1 MTTIDYSSPIGKVL
15 RKCPTGIQG
24 LDEVTFGGL
33 PLGRTALVCGAAG
46 CGKTLLAMQFLVN
59 GAMLYDEPGVFMS
72 FEENETE
79 LAENFASLGVD
90 LNALVL
96 QKKISLDYVHLDKS
110 EIAETGEYDL
120 DGLFIR
126 LDYAISSTGAKR
138 VVLDTIEAL
147 FAGLSNVLILRAE
160 LRRLFRWLK
169 DRGVTTI
176 VTGEQG
182 SGTLTR
188 HGIEEYVSDC
198 VILLDHK
205 VVDQISTRRLRIAK
219 YRGSAHGTN
228 EYPFLID
235 EQGICIMPITS
246 VGLNASTS
254 TARIS
259 SGVGRLDT
267 MLGGQGFYVGS
278 SILISGT
285 AGTGKTSLAAS
296 TVDAACRRGER
307 CLYFAFEESRSQIVR
322 NMKSIGIDLEQWI
335 SQGLLQFHASRPT
348 LFGLEMHLVSMYKKV
363 NEFKSQIVVLDP
375 ISNLTASGNFA
386 DVKLM
391 ITRMLDFLKN
401 QNITLLL
408 LDLSSVNSI
417 EQTGI
422 GISSLT
428 DTWITLRDIELN
440 GERNRGLYLLKSRG
454 MAHSNQIREF
464 VLTDH
469 GIELLDVYT
478 GPEGILTGSARYA
491 QVEKEKTQRLVR
503 QQEIE
508 RKRRE
513 IDRKRQQ
520 MEATIAKLKVAF
532 EAEKDELEKTI
543 IQEEAQVRIQDNNRE
558 QLAIMRK
565 ADDMEQPYSWD
576 GK

>member
-1 MTTIDYSSPIGKVL
+1 MITTLPGSHTVQVL

-24 LDEVTFGGL
+24 LDEITFGGL

-46 CGKTLLAMQFLVN
+46 CGKTLMAMQFLVN
-59 GAMLYDEPGVFMS
+59 GAVLYDEPGVFMS
-72 FEENETE
+72 FEENEAE
-79 LAENFASLGVD
+79 LAENFFSLGID
-90 LNALVL
+90 LNELVA

-110 EIAETGEYDL
+110 EISETGEYDL
-120 DGLFIR
+120 EGLFVR
-126 LDYAISSTGAKR
+126 LDYAINSISAKR
-138 VVLDTIEAL
+138 VVLDTIENL
-147 FAGLSNVLILRAE
+147 FSGLSNVTILRSE

-169 DRGVTTI
+169 ARGVTAM

-182 SGTLTR
+182 SDTLTR

-246 VGLNASTS
+246 IGLNASAS
-254 TARIS
+254 TEQIS
-259 SGVGRLDT
+259 TGVERLDT

-278 SILISGT
+278 SVLITGT

-296 TVDAACRRGER
+296 AADAACRRGER

-322 NMKSIGIDLEQWI
+322 NMKSIGIDLDQWI
-335 SQGLLQFHASRPT
+335 GQGLLQFYASRPM
-348 LFGLEMHLVSMYKKV
+348 LFGIEMHLVNMYKKI
-363 NEFKSQIVVLDP
+363 NEFKPHLVILDP
-375 ISNLTASGNFA
+375 ISNLTAAGNFS

-391 ITRMLDFLKN
+391 LTRTLDFLKL
-401 QNITLLL
+401 QNITAIL
-408 LDLSSVNSI
+408 LDLSSVNHT
-417 EQTGI
+417 EQTDI

-428 DTWITLRDIELN
+428 DTWISLRDIELN
-440 GERNRGLYLLKSRG
+440 GERNRGLHLLKSRG

-464 VLTDH
+464 VLTNH
-469 GIELLDVYT
+469 GIDLLDVYT
-478 GPEGILTGSARYA
+478 GSEGVLTGSARYA
-491 QVEKEKTQRLVR
+491 QEEKEIAQSLLR
-503 QQEIE
+503 QQEIT
-508 RKRRE
+508 RKQRE

-520 MEATIAKLKVAF
+520 MEATISNIKTTF
-532 EAEKDELEKTI
+532 EAEKEELEKI
-543 IQEEAQVRIQDNNRE
+543 ITQEKAQLKIQNINKDHMAK
-558 QLAIMRK
+558 LRK
-565 ADDMEQPYSWD
+565 ADN
-576 GK
+576 

>member
-1 MTTIDYSSPIGKVL
+1 MTILHKAYPTQILK
-15 RKCPTGIQG
+15 KCPTGIQG
-24 LDEVTFGGL
+24 LDDITFGGL

-59 GAMLYDEPGVFMS
+59 GAQLYNEPGIFMS

-90 LNALVL
+90 LNELTA
-96 QKKISLDYVHLDKS
+96 QNKINLDYVHLDKN
-110 EIAETGEYDL
+110 EIAEAGDYDL

-126 LDYAISSTGAKR
+126 LDYAIQSIGAKR

-147 FAGLSNVLILRAE
+147 FSGLSNTTILRAE

-169 DRGVTTI
+169 ERGVTAI
-176 VTGEQG
+176 VTGERG
-182 SGTLTR
+182 NGTLTR

-198 VILLDHK
+198 VILLEHK

-235 EQGICIMPITS
+235 EQGICLMPITS
-246 VGLNASTS
+246 VGLNAVASIE
-254 TARIS
+254 RIS
-259 SGVGRLDT
+259 SGIKRLDT
-267 MLGGQGFYVGS
+267 MLGGHGFYVGS

-296 TVDAACRRGER
+296 TADAACRQGKR

-322 NMKSIGIDLEQWI
+322 NMKSVGIDLNQWLD
-335 SQGLLQFHASRPT
+335 QGLLEIHASRPT
-348 LFGLEMHLVSMYKKV
+348 LFGLEMHLVNMYKKV
-363 NEFKSQIVVLDP
+363 TESKPQLVILDP
-375 ISNLTASGNFA
+375 ISNLTAAGNCS

-391 ITRMLDFLKN
+391 LTRMLDFLKL
-401 QNITLLL
+401 QNITALF
-408 LDLSSVNSI
+408 LDLSNFN
-417 EQTGI
+417 QTSQTDI
-422 GISSLT
+422 AISSLT
-428 DTWITLRDIELN
+428 DTWIALQNIEIN

-464 VLTDH
+464 VLTDQ

-478 GPEGILTGSARYA
+478 GPEGVLTGSARYA
-491 QVEKEKTQRLVR
+491 QEEKELAQRLLR
-503 QQEIE
+503 EQEIE

-513 IDRKRQQ
+513 IERKHQQ
-520 MEATIAKLKVAF
+520 LTATIASLQADF
-532 EAEKDELEKTI
+532 ESEKMELEKIMALEGAHLT
-543 IQEEAQVRIQDNNRE
+543 ALDSNRLH
-558 QLAIMRK
+558 LAKLRN
-565 ADDMEQPYSWD
+565 ADD
-576 GK
+576 

>member
-1 MTTIDYSSPIGKVL
+1 MTILHKAYPAQILK
-15 RKCPTGIQG
+15 KCPTGIQG
-24 LDEVTFGGL
+24 LDDITLGGL

-59 GAMLYDEPGVFMS
+59 GAQLYNEPGIFMS

-79 LAENFASLGVD
+79 LAENFASLGVN
-90 LNALVL
+90 LNELAA
-96 QKKISLDYVHLDKS
+96 QNKINLDYVHLDKN
-110 EIAETGEYDL
+110 EIAEAGDYDL

-126 LDYAISSTGAKR
+126 LDYAIQSIGAKR

-147 FAGLSNVLILRAE
+147 FSGLSNTTILRAE

-169 DRGVTTI
+169 ERGVTAI
-176 VTGEQG
+176 VTGERG
-182 SGTLTR
+182 NGTLTR

-198 VILLDHK
+198 VILLEHR

-235 EQGICIMPITS
+235 EQGICLMPITS
-246 VGLNASTS
+246 VGLNAQASME
-254 TARIS
+254 RIS
-259 SGVGRLDT
+259 SGIERLDT
-267 MLGGQGFYVGS
+267 MLGGHGFYVGS

-296 TVDAACRRGER
+296 TADAACRQGKR

-322 NMKSIGIDLEQWI
+322 NMKSVGIDLNQWLD
-335 SQGLLQFHASRPT
+335 QGLLEIHASRPT
-348 LFGLEMHLVSMYKKV
+348 LFGLEMHLVNMYKKV
-363 NEFKSQIVVLDP
+363 TECKPQLVILDP
-375 ISNLTASGNFA
+375 ISNLTAAGNCS

-391 ITRMLDFLKN
+391 LTRMLDFLKL
-401 QNITLLL
+401 QNITALF
-408 LDLSSVNSI
+408 LDLSNFN
-417 EQTGI
+417 QTNHTDI
-422 GISSLT
+422 AISSLT
-428 DTWITLRDIELN
+428 DTWIALQNIENN

-464 VLTDH
+464 VLTDR

-478 GPEGILTGSARYA
+478 GPEGVLTGSARYA
-491 QVEKEKTQRLVR
+491 QEEKELAQRLLR
-503 QQEIE
+503 EQEIE

-513 IDRKRQQ
+513 IERKHQQ
-520 MEATIAKLKVAF
+520 LTTTIASLQADF
-532 EAEKDELEKTI
+532 ESEKMELEKIMALEGAHLT
-543 IQEEAQVRIQDNNRE
+543 ALDSNRLH
-558 QLAIMRK
+558 LAKLRN
-565 ADDMEQPYSWD
+565 ADD
-576 GK
+576 

>member
-1 MTTIDYSSPIGKVL
+1 MTILHKAYPAQILK
-15 RKCPTGIQG
+15 KCPTGIQG
-24 LDEVTFGGL
+24 LDDITFGGL

-59 GAMLYDEPGVFMS
+59 GAQLYNEPGIFMS

-90 LNALVL
+90 LNELTA
-96 QKKISLDYVHLDKS
+96 QNKINLDYVHLDKN
-110 EIAETGEYDL
+110 EIAEAGDYDL

-126 LDYAISSTGAKR
+126 LDYAIQSIGAKR

-147 FAGLSNVLILRAE
+147 FSGLSNTTILRAE

-169 DRGVTTI
+169 ERGVTAI
-176 VTGEQG
+176 VTGERG
-182 SGTLTR
+182 NGTLTR

-198 VILLDHK
+198 VILLEHK

-235 EQGICIMPITS
+235 EQGICLMPITS
-246 VGLNASTS
+246 VGLNAVASIE
-254 TARIS
+254 RIS
-259 SGVGRLDT
+259 SGIERLDT
-267 MLGGQGFYVGS
+267 MLGGHGFYVGS

-296 TVDAACRRGER
+296 TADAACRHGKR

-322 NMKSIGIDLEQWI
+322 NIKSVGIDLNQWLD
-335 SQGLLQFHASRPT
+335 QGLLEIHASRPT
-348 LFGLEMHLVSMYKKV
+348 LFGLEMHLVNMYKKV
-363 NEFKSQIVVLDP
+363 TESKPQLVILDP
-375 ISNLTASGNFA
+375 ISNLTAAGNCS

-391 ITRMLDFLKN
+391 LTRMLDFLKL
-401 QNITLLL
+401 QNITALF
-408 LDLSSVNSI
+408 LDLSNFN
-417 EQTGI
+417 QTSQTDI
-422 GISSLT
+422 AISSLT
-428 DTWITLRDIELN
+428 DTWIALQNIEIN

-464 VLTDH
+464 VLTDQ

-478 GPEGILTGSARYA
+478 GPEGVLTGSARYA
-491 QVEKEKTQRLVR
+491 QEEKELAQRLLR
-503 QQEIE
+503 EQEIE

-513 IDRKRQQ
+513 IERKHQQ
-520 MEATIAKLKVAF
+520 LTATIASLQADF
-532 EAEKDELEKTI
+532 ESEKMELEKIMALEGAHLT
-543 IQEEAQVRIQDNNRE
+543 ALDSNRLH
-558 QLAIMRK
+558 LAKLRN
-565 ADDMEQPYSWD
+565 ADD
-576 GK
+576 

>member
-1 MTTIDYSSPIGKVL
+1 MTILHKAYPAQILK
-15 RKCPTGIQG
+15 KCPTGIQG
-24 LDEVTFGGL
+24 LDDITFGGL

-59 GAMLYDEPGVFMS
+59 GAQLYNEPGIFMS

-90 LNALVL
+90 LNELAA
-96 QKKISLDYVHLDKS
+96 QNKINLDYVHLDKN
-110 EIAETGEYDL
+110 EIAEAGDYDL

-126 LDYAISSTGAKR
+126 LDYAIQSIGAKR

-147 FAGLSNVLILRAE
+147 FSGLSNTTILRAE

-169 DRGVTTI
+169 ERGVTAI
-176 VTGEQG
+176 VTGERG
-182 SGTLTR
+182 NGTLTR

-198 VILLDHK
+198 VILLEHK

-235 EQGICIMPITS
+235 EQGICLMPITS
-246 VGLNASTS
+246 VGLNAQASME
-254 TARIS
+254 RIS
-259 SGVGRLDT
+259 SGIERLDT
-267 MLGGQGFYVGS
+267 MLGGHGFYVGS

-296 TVDAACRRGER
+296 TADAACRQGKR

-322 NMKSIGIDLEQWI
+322 NMKSVGIDLNQWLD
-335 SQGLLQFHASRPT
+335 QGLLEIHASRPT
-348 LFGLEMHLVSMYKKV
+348 LFGLEMHLVNMYKKV
-363 NEFKSQIVVLDP
+363 TESKPQLVILDP
-375 ISNLTASGNFA
+375 ISNLTAAGNCS

-391 ITRMLDFLKN
+391 LTRMLDFLKL
-401 QNITLLL
+401 QNITALF
-408 LDLSSVNSI
+408 LDLSNFN
-417 EQTGI
+417 QTSQTDI
-422 GISSLT
+422 AISSLT
-428 DTWITLRDIELN
+428 DTWIALQNIEIN

-464 VLTDH
+464 VLTDR

-478 GPEGILTGSARYA
+478 GPEGVLTGSARYA
-491 QVEKEKTQRLVR
+491 QEEKELAQRLMR
-503 QQEIE
+503 EQEIE

-513 IDRKRQQ
+513 IERKHQQ
-520 MEATIAKLKVAF
+520 LTATIASLQADF
-532 EAEKDELEKTI
+532 ESEKMELEKIMALEGAHLT
-543 IQEEAQVRIQDNNRE
+543 ALDSNRLH
-558 QLAIMRK
+558 LAKLRN
-565 ADDMEQPYSWD
+565 ADD
-576 GK
+576 

>member
-1 MTTIDYSSPIGKVL
+1 MTTTFHNSRAAQAL

-33 PLGRTALVCGAAG
+33 PHGRTALVCGAAG

-59 GAMLYDEPGVFMS
+59 GALLYDQPGVFMS

-79 LAENFASLGVD
+79 LAENFASLGID
-90 LNALVL
+90 LNELVA
-96 QKKISLDYVHLDKS
+96 QNKINLDYVHLDKS
-110 EIAETGEYDL
+110 EIAEAGEYDL

-126 LDYAISSTGAKR
+126 LDYAIQAIGAKR

-147 FAGLSNVLILRAE
+147 FSGLSNTTILRAE

-169 DRGVTTI
+169 DRGVTAI
-176 VTGEQG
+176 VTGEKG
-182 SGTLTR
+182 NGTLTR

-198 VILLDHK
+198 VILLEHK

-246 VGLNASTS
+246 VGLNAGAS

-259 SGVGRLDT
+259 SGVERLDT
-267 MLGGQGFYVGS
+267 MLSGQGFYVGS

-296 TVDAACRRGER
+296 AIDAACRQGKR

-322 NMKSIGIDLEQWI
+322 NMKSIGIDLEQWFD
-335 SQGLLQFHASRPT
+335 QGLLEFHASRPM
-348 LFGLEMHLVSMYKKV
+348 LFGLEMHLVNMYKKV
-363 NEFKSQIVVLDP
+363 NEFKPQIVVLDP
-375 ISNLTASGNFA
+375 ISNLTAAGNFS

-391 ITRMLDFLKN
+391 LTRMLDFLKL
-401 QNITLLL
+401 QDITALF
-408 LDLSSVNSI
+408 LDLSSVNHTD
-417 EQTGI
+417 QTNI

-428 DTWITLRDIELN
+428 DTWIALQNMEIN

-478 GPEGILTGSARYA
+478 GPEGVLTGSARYA
-491 QVEKEKTQRLVR
+491 QEEKENAKRLLHE
-503 QQEIE
+503 QEIE

-513 IDRKRQQ
+513 IERKHQQ
-520 MEATIAKLKVAF
+520 MVATIADLKATF
-532 EAEKDELEKTI
+532 EAEKEELEKI
-543 IQEEAQVRIQDNNRE
+543 ITLENAYLKAQDNNRIH
-558 QLAIMRK
+558 LARLRK
-565 ADDMEQPYSWD
+565 ADS
-576 GK
+576 

>member
-1 MTTIDYSSPIGKVL
+1 MTTETDKSYQELAL

-46 CGKTLLAMQFLVN
+46 CGKTLMAMQFLVN
-59 GAMLYDEPGVFMS
+59 GAVLYNEPGVFIS
-72 FEENETE
+72 FEENEAE
-79 LAENFASLGVD
+79 LAQNFASLGVN
-90 LNALVL
+90 LNELVTQ
-96 QKKISLDYVHLDKS
+96 QKMSMDYIHLDKS
-110 EIAETGEYDL
+110 EITEIGEYDL
-120 DGLFIR
+120 EGLFVR
-126 LDYAISSTGAKR
+126 LEYAISSIGAKR

-147 FAGLSNVLILRAE
+147 FSGLSNDAIVRAE

-169 DRGVTTI
+169 DRGVTAI

-198 VILLDHK
+198 VIFLDHK
-205 VVDQISTRRLRIAK
+205 VIDQISTRRLRIIK

-235 EQGICIMPITS
+235 NQGICLMPITS
-246 VGLNASTS
+246 LGLNAQASS
-254 TARIS
+254 ARIS
-259 SGVGRLDT
+259 SGIERLDT

-285 AGTGKTSLAAS
+285 AGTGKTSLAVYAI
-296 TVDAACRRGER
+296 DAACRRGER
-307 CLYFAFEESRSQIVR
+307 CILFAFEESQSQIIR

-335 SQGLLQFHASRPT
+335 KQGVLEIHASRPT
-348 LFGLEMHLVSMYKKV
+348 LFGLEMHLVNMYKKI
-363 NEFKSQIVVLDP
+363 NEFKPQLTVLDP
-375 ISNLTASGNFA
+375 ISNLTAVGNFA

-391 ITRMLDFLKN
+391 ITRLLDFLKL
-401 QNITLLL
+401 QNITALL
-408 LDLSSVNSI
+408 LDLSDFNQT

-428 DTWITLRDIELN
+428 DTWIALRDIEIN
-440 GERNRGLYLLKSRG
+440 GERNRGLYVLKSRG
-454 MAHSNQIREF
+454 TAHSNQIREF
-464 VLTDH
+464 VMTDC
-469 GIELLDVYT
+469 GIDLLDVYA
-478 GPEGILTGSARYA
+478 GSEGVLTGSARYA
-491 QVEKEKTQRLVR
+491 QTEREKAQRLLD

-513 IDRKRQQ
+513 ISRKHQQ
-520 MEATIAKLKVAF
+520 MEVAIAELKATF
-532 EAEKDELEKTI
+532 DAEKDELERSI
-543 IQEEAQVRIQDNNRE
+543 SQREVRLSVQQQNME

-565 ADDMEQPYSWD
+565 ADDVE
-576 GK
+576 

>member
-1 MTTIDYSSPIGKVL
+1 MTILHKAYPAQILK
-15 RKCPTGIQG
+15 KCPTGIQG
-24 LDEVTFGGL
+24 LDDITFGGL

-59 GAMLYDEPGVFMS
+59 GAQLYNEPGIFMS

-90 LNALVL
+90 LNELTA
-96 QKKISLDYVHLDKS
+96 QNKINLDYVHLDKN
-110 EIAETGEYDL
+110 EIAEAGDYDL

-126 LDYAISSTGAKR
+126 LDYAIQSIGAKR

-147 FAGLSNVLILRAE
+147 FSGLSNTTILRAE

-169 DRGVTTI
+169 ERGVTAI
-176 VTGEQG
+176 VTGERG
-182 SGTLTR
+182 NGTLTR

-198 VILLDHK
+198 VILLEHK

-235 EQGICIMPITS
+235 EQGICLMPITS
-246 VGLNASTS
+246 VGLNAVASIE
-254 TARIS
+254 RIS
-259 SGVGRLDT
+259 SGIERLDT
-267 MLGGQGFYVGS
+267 MLGGHGFYVGS

-296 TVDAACRRGER
+296 TADAACRQGKR

-322 NMKSIGIDLEQWI
+322 NMKSVGIDLNQWLD
-335 SQGLLQFHASRPT
+335 QGLLEIHASRPT
-348 LFGLEMHLVSMYKKV
+348 LFGLEMHLVNMYKKV
-363 NEFKSQIVVLDP
+363 TESKPQLVILDP
-375 ISNLTASGNFA
+375 ISNLTAAGNCS

-391 ITRMLDFLKN
+391 LTRMLDFLKL
-401 QNITLLL
+401 QNITALF
-408 LDLSSVNSI
+408 LDLSNFN
-417 EQTGI
+417 QTSQTDI
-422 GISSLT
+422 AISSLT
-428 DTWITLRDIELN
+428 DTWIALQNIEIN

-464 VLTDH
+464 VLTDQ

-478 GPEGILTGSARYA
+478 GPEGVLTGSARYA
-491 QVEKEKTQRLVR
+491 QEEKELAQRLMR
-503 QQEIE
+503 EQEIE

-513 IDRKRQQ
+513 IERKHQQ
-520 MEATIAKLKVAF
+520 LTATIASLQADFESEKMELKKIMALEGAHLTALDSNRLHLAKL
-532 EAEKDELEKTI
+532 
-543 IQEEAQVRIQDNNRE
+543 RN
-558 QLAIMRK
+558 
-565 ADDMEQPYSWD
+565 ADD
-576 GK
+576 

>member
-1 MTTIDYSSPIGKVL
+1 MTILHKAYPAQILK
-15 RKCPTGIQG
+15 KCPTGIQG
-24 LDEVTFGGL
+24 LDDITFGGL

-59 GAMLYDEPGVFMS
+59 GAQLYNEPGIFMS

-90 LNALVL
+90 LNELVA
-96 QKKISLDYVHLDKS
+96 QNKISLDYVHLDKN
-110 EIAETGEYDL
+110 EIAEAGDYDL

-126 LDYAISSTGAKR
+126 LDYAIQSTGAKR

-147 FAGLSNVLILRAE
+147 FSGLSNTTILRAE

-169 DRGVTTI
+169 ERGVTAI
-176 VTGEQG
+176 VTGERG
-182 SGTLTR
+182 NGTLTR

-198 VILLDHK
+198 VILLENK
-205 VVDQISTRRLRIAK
+205 VVDQTSTRRLRIAK

-235 EQGICIMPITS
+235 EQGICLMPITS
-246 VGLNASTS
+246 VGLNAQASME
-254 TARIS
+254 RIS
-259 SGVGRLDT
+259 SGIERLDT
-267 MLGGQGFYVGS
+267 MLGGHGFYVGS

-296 TVDAACRRGER
+296 TADAACRQGKR

-322 NMKSIGIDLEQWI
+322 NMKSVGIDLNQWLD
-335 SQGLLQFHASRPT
+335 QGLLQIHASRPT
-348 LFGLEMHLVSMYKKV
+348 LFGLEMHLVNMYKKV
-363 NEFKSQIVVLDP
+363 TESKPQLVILDP
-375 ISNLTASGNFA
+375 ISNLTAAGNCS

-391 ITRMLDFLKN
+391 LTRMLDFLKL
-401 QNITLLL
+401 QNITALF
-408 LDLSSVNSI
+408 LDLSNFN
-417 EQTGI
+417 QTSQTDI
-422 GISSLT
+422 AISSLT
-428 DTWITLRDIELN
+428 DTWIALQNIEIN

-464 VLTDH
+464 VLTDQ

-478 GPEGILTGSARYA
+478 GPEGVLTGSARYA
-491 QVEKEKTQRLVR
+491 QEEKELAQRLLR
-503 QQEIE
+503 EQEIE

-513 IDRKRQQ
+513 IDRKHQQ
-520 MEATIAKLKVAF
+520 LTATIASLQANF
-532 EAEKDELEKTI
+532 ESEKMELEKI
-543 IQEEAQVRIQDNNRE
+543 IALEGAHLTALDSNKLH
-558 QLAIMRK
+558 LAKLRN
-565 ADDMEQPYSWD
+565 ADD
-576 GK
+576 

>member
-1 MTTIDYSSPIGKVL
+1 MTILHKAYPAQILK
-15 RKCPTGIQG
+15 KCPTGIQG
-24 LDEVTFGGL
+24 LDDITFGGL

-59 GAMLYDEPGVFMS
+59 GAQLYNEPGIFMS

-90 LNALVL
+90 LNELTA
-96 QKKISLDYVHLDKS
+96 QNKINLDYVHLDKN
-110 EIAETGEYDL
+110 EIAEAGDYDL

-126 LDYAISSTGAKR
+126 LDYAIQSIGAKR

-147 FAGLSNVLILRAE
+147 FSGLSNTTILRAE

-169 DRGVTTI
+169 ERGVTAI
-176 VTGEQG
+176 VTGERG
-182 SGTLTR
+182 NGTLTR

-198 VILLDHK
+198 VILLEHR

-235 EQGICIMPITS
+235 EQGICLMPITS
-246 VGLNASTS
+246 VGLNAQASME
-254 TARIS
+254 RIS
-259 SGVGRLDT
+259 SGIERLDT
-267 MLGGQGFYVGS
+267 MLGGHGFYVGS

-296 TVDAACRRGER
+296 TADAACRQGKR

-322 NMKSIGIDLEQWI
+322 NMKSVGIDLNQWLD
-335 SQGLLQFHASRPT
+335 QGLLEIHASRPT
-348 LFGLEMHLVSMYKKV
+348 LFGLEMHLVNMYKKV
-363 NEFKSQIVVLDP
+363 TECKPQLVILDP
-375 ISNLTASGNFA
+375 ISNLTAAGNCS

-391 ITRMLDFLKN
+391 LTRMLDFLKL
-401 QNITLLL
+401 QNITALF
-408 LDLSSVNSI
+408 LDLSNFN
-417 EQTGI
+417 QTNHTDI
-422 GISSLT
+422 AISSLT
-428 DTWITLRDIELN
+428 DTWIALQNIENN

-464 VLTDH
+464 VLTDR

-478 GPEGILTGSARYA
+478 GPEGVLTGSARYA
-491 QVEKEKTQRLVR
+491 QEEKELAQRLLR
-503 QQEIE
+503 EQEIE

-513 IDRKRQQ
+513 IERKHQQ
-520 MEATIAKLKVAF
+520 LTTTIASLQADF
-532 EAEKDELEKTI
+532 ESEKMELEKIMALEGAHLT
-543 IQEEAQVRIQDNNRE
+543 ALDSNRLH
-558 QLAIMRK
+558 LAKLRN
-565 ADDMEQPYSWD
+565 ADD
-576 GK
+576 

>member
-1 MTTIDYSSPIGKVL
+1 MTILHKAYPAQILK
-15 RKCPTGIQG
+15 KCPTGIQG
-24 LDEVTFGGL
+24 LDDITFGGL

-59 GAMLYDEPGVFMS
+59 GAQLYNEPGIFMS

-90 LNALVL
+90 LNELTA
-96 QKKISLDYVHLDKS
+96 QNKINLDYVHLDKN
-110 EIAETGEYDL
+110 EIAEAGDYDL

-126 LDYAISSTGAKR
+126 LDYAIQSIGAKR

-147 FAGLSNVLILRAE
+147 FSGLSNTTILRAE

-169 DRGVTTI
+169 ERGVTAI
-176 VTGEQG
+176 VTGERG
-182 SGTLTR
+182 NGTLTR

-198 VILLDHK
+198 VILLEHK

-228 EYPFLID
+228 EYPFLIN
-235 EQGICIMPITS
+235 EQGICLMPITS
-246 VGLNASTS
+246 VGLNAVASIE
-254 TARIS
+254 RIS
-259 SGVGRLDT
+259 SGIERLDT
-267 MLGGQGFYVGS
+267 MLGGHGFYVGS

-296 TVDAACRRGER
+296 TADAACRQGKR

-322 NMKSIGIDLEQWI
+322 NMKSVGIDLNQWLD
-335 SQGLLQFHASRPT
+335 QGLLEIHASRPT
-348 LFGLEMHLVSMYKKV
+348 LFGLEMHLVNMYKKATESKPQLV
-363 NEFKSQIVVLDP
+363 ILDP
-375 ISNLTASGNFA
+375 ISNLTAAGNCS

-391 ITRMLDFLKN
+391 LTRMLDFLKL
-401 QNITLLL
+401 QNITALF
-408 LDLSSVNSI
+408 LDLSNFN
-417 EQTGI
+417 QTSQTDI
-422 GISSLT
+422 AISSLT
-428 DTWITLRDIELN
+428 DTWIALQNIEIN

-464 VLTDH
+464 VLTDQ

-478 GPEGILTGSARYA
+478 GPEGVLTGSARYA
-491 QVEKEKTQRLVR
+491 QEEKELAQRLLR
-503 QQEIE
+503 EQEIE

-513 IDRKRQQ
+513 IERKHQQ
-520 MEATIAKLKVAF
+520 LTATIASLQADF
-532 EAEKDELEKTI
+532 ESEKMELEKIMALEGAHLT
-543 IQEEAQVRIQDNNRE
+543 ALDSNRLH
-558 QLAIMRK
+558 LAKLRN
-565 ADDMEQPYSWD
+565 ADD
-576 GK
+576 

>member
-1 MTTIDYSSPIGKVL
+1 MTILHKAYPAQILK
-15 RKCPTGIQG
+15 KCPTGIQG
-24 LDEVTFGGL
+24 LDDITFGGL

-59 GAMLYDEPGVFMS
+59 GAQLYNEPGIFMS

-90 LNALVL
+90 LNELTA
-96 QKKISLDYVHLDKS
+96 QNKINLDYVHLDKN
-110 EIAETGEYDL
+110 EIAEAGDYDL

-126 LDYAISSTGAKR
+126 LDYAIQSIGAKR

-147 FAGLSNVLILRAE
+147 FSGLSNTTILRAE

-169 DRGVTTI
+169 ERGVTAI
-176 VTGEQG
+176 VTGERG
-182 SGTLTR
+182 NGTLTR

-198 VILLDHK
+198 VILLEHK

-235 EQGICIMPITS
+235 EQGICLMPITS
-246 VGLNASTS
+246 VGLNAVASIE
-254 TARIS
+254 RIS
-259 SGVGRLDT
+259 SGIERLDT
-267 MLGGQGFYVGS
+267 MLGGHGFYVGS

-296 TVDAACRRGER
+296 TADAACRQGKR

-322 NMKSIGIDLEQWI
+322 NMKSVGIDLNQWLD
-335 SQGLLQFHASRPT
+335 QGLLEIHASRPT
-348 LFGLEMHLVSMYKKV
+348 LFGLEMHLVNMYKKV
-363 NEFKSQIVVLDP
+363 TESKPQLVILDP
-375 ISNLTASGNFA
+375 ISNLTAAGNCS

-391 ITRMLDFLKN
+391 LTRMLDFLKL
-401 QNITLLL
+401 QNITALF
-408 LDLSSVNSI
+408 LDLSNFN
-417 EQTGI
+417 QTSQTDI
-422 GISSLT
+422 AISSLT
-428 DTWITLRDIELN
+428 DTWIALQNIEIN

-464 VLTDH
+464 VLTDQ

-478 GPEGILTGSARYA
+478 GPEGVLTGSARYA
-491 QVEKEKTQRLVR
+491 QEEKELAQRLMR
-503 QQEIE
+503 EQEIE

-513 IDRKRQQ
+513 IERKHQQ
-520 MEATIAKLKVAF
+520 LTATIASLQADF
-532 EAEKDELEKTI
+532 ESEKMELEKIMALEGAHLT
-543 IQEEAQVRIQDNNRE
+543 ALDSNRLH
-558 QLAIMRK
+558 LAKLRN
-565 ADDMEQPYSWD
+565 ADD
-576 GK
+576 

>member
-1 MTTIDYSSPIGKVL
+1 MTILHKAYPAQILK
-15 RKCPTGIQG
+15 KCPTGIQG
-24 LDEVTFGGL
+24 LDDITFGGL

-59 GAMLYDEPGVFMS
+59 GAQLYNEPGIFMS

-90 LNALVL
+90 LNELTA
-96 QKKISLDYVHLDKS
+96 QNKINLDYVHLAKN
-110 EIAETGEYDL
+110 EIAEAGDYDL

-126 LDYAISSTGAKR
+126 LDYAIQSIGAKR

-147 FAGLSNVLILRAE
+147 FSGLSNTTILRAE

-169 DRGVTTI
+169 ERGVTAI
-176 VTGEQG
+176 VTGERG
-182 SGTLTR
+182 NGTLTR

-198 VILLDHK
+198 VILLEHK

-235 EQGICIMPITS
+235 EQGICLMPITS
-246 VGLNASTS
+246 VGLNAVASIE
-254 TARIS
+254 RIS
-259 SGVGRLDT
+259 SGIERLDT
-267 MLGGQGFYVGS
+267 MLGGHGFYVGS

-296 TVDAACRRGER
+296 TADAACRQGKR

-322 NMKSIGIDLEQWI
+322 NMKSVGIDLNQWLD
-335 SQGLLQFHASRPT
+335 QGLLEIHASRPT
-348 LFGLEMHLVSMYKKV
+348 LFGLEMHLVNMYKKV
-363 NEFKSQIVVLDP
+363 TESKPQLVILDP
-375 ISNLTASGNFA
+375 ISNLTAAGNCS

-391 ITRMLDFLKN
+391 LTRMLDFLKL
-401 QNITLLL
+401 QNITALF
-408 LDLSSVNSI
+408 LDLSNFN
-417 EQTGI
+417 QTSQTDI
-422 GISSLT
+422 AISSLT
-428 DTWITLRDIELN
+428 DTWIALQNIEIN

-464 VLTDH
+464 VLTDQ

-478 GPEGILTGSARYA
+478 GPEGVLTGSARYA
-491 QVEKEKTQRLVR
+491 QEEKELAQRLMR
-503 QQEIE
+503 EQEIE

-513 IDRKRQQ
+513 IERKHQQ
-520 MEATIAKLKVAF
+520 LTATIASLQADF
-532 EAEKDELEKTI
+532 ESEKMELEKIMALEGAHLT
-543 IQEEAQVRIQDNNRE
+543 ALDSNRLH
-558 QLAIMRK
+558 LAKLRN
-565 ADDMEQPYSWD
+565 ADD
-576 GK
+576 

>member
-1 MTTIDYSSPIGKVL
+1 MTILHKAYPAQILK
-15 RKCPTGIQG
+15 KCPTGIQG
-24 LDEVTFGGL
+24 LDDITFGGL

-59 GAMLYDEPGVFMS
+59 GALLYNEPGIFMS

-90 LNALVL
+90 LNELVA
-96 QKKISLDYVHLDKS
+96 QNKISLDYVHLDKN
-110 EIAETGEYDL
+110 EIAEAGDYDL

-126 LDYAISSTGAKR
+126 LDYAIQSIGAKR

-147 FAGLSNVLILRAE
+147 FSGLSNTTILRAE

-169 DRGVTTI
+169 ERGVTAI
-176 VTGEQG
+176 VTGERG
-182 SGTLTR
+182 NGTLTR

-198 VILLDHK
+198 VILLEHK

-235 EQGICIMPITS
+235 EQGICLMPITS
-246 VGLNASTS
+246 VGLNAEASME
-254 TARIS
+254 RIS
-259 SGVGRLDT
+259 SGIERLDT
-267 MLGGQGFYVGS
+267 MLGGHGFYVGS

-296 TVDAACRRGER
+296 TADAACRQGKR

-322 NMKSIGIDLEQWI
+322 NMKSVGIDLNQWLD
-335 SQGLLQFHASRPT
+335 QGLLQIHASRPT
-348 LFGLEMHLVSMYKKV
+348 LFGLEMHLVNMYKKV
-363 NEFKSQIVVLDP
+363 TESKPQLVILDP
-375 ISNLTASGNFA
+375 ISNLTAAGNCS

-391 ITRMLDFLKN
+391 LTRMLDFLKL
-401 QNITLLL
+401 QNITALF
-408 LDLSSVNSI
+408 LDLSNFN
-417 EQTGI
+417 QTSQTDI
-422 GISSLT
+422 AISSLT
-428 DTWITLRDIELN
+428 DTWIALQNIEIN

-464 VLTDH
+464 VLTDQ

-478 GPEGILTGSARYA
+478 GPEGVLTGSARYA
-491 QVEKEKTQRLVR
+491 QEEKELAQRLLR
-503 QQEIE
+503 EQEIE

-513 IDRKRQQ
+513 IDRKHQQ
-520 MEATIAKLKVAF
+520 LTATIASLQANF
-532 EAEKDELEKTI
+532 ESEKMELEKI
-543 IQEEAQVRIQDNNRE
+543 IALEGAHLTALDSNKLH
-558 QLAIMRK
+558 LAKLRN
-565 ADDMEQPYSWD
+565 ADD
-576 GK
+576 

>member
-1 MTTIDYSSPIGKVL
+1 MTILHKAYPAQILK
-15 RKCPTGIQG
+15 KCPTGIQG
-24 LDEVTFGGL
+24 LDDITFGGL

-59 GAMLYDEPGVFMS
+59 GAQLYNEPGIFMS

-90 LNALVL
+90 LNELVA
-96 QKKISLDYVHLDKS
+96 QNKISLDYVHLDKN
-110 EIAETGEYDL
+110 EIAEAGDYDL

-126 LDYAISSTGAKR
+126 LDYAIQSTGAKR

-147 FAGLSNVLILRAE
+147 FSGLSNTTILRAE

-169 DRGVTTI
+169 ERGVTAI
-176 VTGEQG
+176 VTGERG
-182 SGTLTR
+182 NGTLTR

-198 VILLDHK
+198 VILLENK

-235 EQGICIMPITS
+235 EQGICLMPITS
-246 VGLNASTS
+246 VGLNAQASME
-254 TARIS
+254 RIS
-259 SGVGRLDT
+259 SGIERLDT
-267 MLGGQGFYVGS
+267 MLGGHGFYVGS

-296 TVDAACRRGER
+296 TADAACRQGKR

-322 NMKSIGIDLEQWI
+322 NMKSVGIDLNQWLD
-335 SQGLLQFHASRPT
+335 QGLLQIHASRPT
-348 LFGLEMHLVSMYKKV
+348 LFGLEMHLVNMYKKV
-363 NEFKSQIVVLDP
+363 TESKPQLVILDP
-375 ISNLTASGNFA
+375 ISNLTAAGNCS

-391 ITRMLDFLKN
+391 LTRMLDFLKL
-401 QNITLLL
+401 QNITALF
-408 LDLSSVNSI
+408 LDLSNFN
-417 EQTGI
+417 QTSQTDI
-422 GISSLT
+422 AISSLT
-428 DTWITLRDIELN
+428 DTWIALQNIEIN

-464 VLTDH
+464 VLTDQ

-478 GPEGILTGSARYA
+478 GPEGVLTGSARYA
-491 QVEKEKTQRLVR
+491 QEEKELAQRLLR
-503 QQEIE
+503 EQEIE

-513 IDRKRQQ
+513 IDRKHQQ
-520 MEATIAKLKVAF
+520 LTATIASLQANF
-532 EAEKDELEKTI
+532 ESEKMELEKI
-543 IQEEAQVRIQDNNRE
+543 IALEGAHLTALDSNKLH
-558 QLAIMRK
+558 LAKLRN
-565 ADDMEQPYSWD
+565 ADD
-576 GK
+576 